1 MSVILDDSDPLV
13 DYSGR
18 GWLGHPGEQFVEF
31 GATTHSSGTPGDT
44 ATLKFEGTSISVY
57 GTLVPG
63 RPIMNFSIDGAEPT
77 PLEASPVK
85 EPSHNILFWTSSA
98 LMEAPHTLT
107 ITVTFN
113 TTDITPETLFL
124 DYFVYKTASAASKT
138 ILVDDSDP
146 SLIYSP
152 DWQRQDD
159 CDTCIER
166 TQHVSA
172 SAGAW
177 VAFNFEGSQISLNGS
192 AKDNELSVLVD
203 GIIQPTT
210 FSLPVA
216 RLPNNLSHTI
226 NITTLG
232 GNVFAI
238 DTFTIVPTLE
248 DVDSSVSS
256 SPTSRTNASPGS
268 TSSQLVAGAKTSKP
282 TPIAAIVGATVGAF
296 LILSLI
302 LVSILLRKRWV
313 KSCLNHQSTAPNPL
327 VSPFVSSLNGG
338 SAEPPQYKL
347 KYVPVVRV

>member
-1 MSVILDDSDPLV
+1 MSTSVYLGPGVSTPIYWTDPLSTGGLNAV
-13 DYSGR
+13 
-18 GWLGHPGEQFVEF
+18 
-31 GATTHSSGTPGDT
+31 SGTPGDT

-146 SLIYSP
+146 QPNILSGLA
-152 DWQRQDD
+152 
-159 CDTCIER
+159 T
-166 TQHVSA
+166 A

-203 GIIQPTT
+203 GIIQVIPIDNSPQL

-256 SPTSRTNASPGS
+256 SPTSRINASPGS

-313 KSCLNHQSTAPNPL
+313 KSCLNHQSTAPNP
-327 VSPFVSSLNGG
+327 
-338 SAEPPQYKL
+338 
-347 KYVPVVRV
+347 